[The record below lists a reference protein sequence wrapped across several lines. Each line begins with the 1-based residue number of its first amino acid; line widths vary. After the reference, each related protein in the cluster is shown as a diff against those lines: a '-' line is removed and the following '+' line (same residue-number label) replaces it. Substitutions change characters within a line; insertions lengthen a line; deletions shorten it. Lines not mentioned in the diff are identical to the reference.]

1 MEVDGHHCYIIT
13 TISNE
18 IFLSLSHFLLL
29 SSFSS
34 SSSSEKSN
42 GPQLRKEKSVVEFI
56 SFSRILQ
63 EWNTKKLGELWKE
76 RSPYH
81 FKFGIP
87 PNKKKI
93 NSLKMWTLERL
104 APGTQSNSKT
114 RKGKSPK
121 RNSPRHR
128 KAREN
133 GIWRYGERKETKRK
147 KKHLK
152 VNRMAREREIQNC
165 GNKKAR
171 KKTREQSR
179 AESRASTSYR
189 RNGRSRYGGTRQRA
203 RTISIQNK
211 INISIVM
218 RHNRLQLFVYQS
230 EL

>member
-1 MEVDGHHCYIIT
+1 MKFFFPYP
-13 TISNE
+13 
-18 IFLSLSHFLLL
+18 IFCCCLLSLLLL
-29 SSFSS
+29 LR
-34 SSSSEKSN
+34 KKVTA
-42 GPQLRKEKSVVEFI
+42 QLRKEKSVVEFI

-128 KAREN
+128 KARKN
-133 GIWRYGERKETKRK
+133 GIWRYGDRKETKRK
-147 KKHLK
+147 KKTFESQSDG
-152 VNRMAREREIQNC
+152 ERA
-165 GNKKAR
+165 GNSKLW
-171 KKTREQSR
+171 Q
-179 AESRASTSYR
+179 
-189 RNGRSRYGGTRQRA
+189 
-203 RTISIQNK
+203 
-211 INISIVM
+211 
-218 RHNRLQLFVYQS
+218 
-230 EL
+230 

>member
-1 MEVDGHHCYIIT
+1 MKFFFPYP
-13 TISNE
+13 
-18 IFLSLSHFLLL
+18 IFCCCLLSLLLL
-29 SSFSS
+29 LR
-34 SSSSEKSN
+34 KKVTA
-42 GPQLRKEKSVVEFI
+42 QLRKEKSVVEFI

-128 KAREN
+128 KARKN
-133 GIWRYGERKETKRK
+133 GIWRYGDRKETKRK
-147 KKHLK
+147 KKNIWK
-152 VNRMAREREIQNC
+152 SIGWRESGKFKTVAI
-165 GNKKAR
+165 KKSEKR
-171 KKTREQSR
+171 PESR
-179 AESRASTSYR
+179 AE
-189 RNGRSRYGGTRQRA
+189 QRA
-203 RTISIQNK
+203 EHQRVIEETTNPDMVAHDSAPAPFPFKTRSI
-211 INISIVM
+211 
-218 RHNRLQLFVYQS
+218 
-230 EL
+230 